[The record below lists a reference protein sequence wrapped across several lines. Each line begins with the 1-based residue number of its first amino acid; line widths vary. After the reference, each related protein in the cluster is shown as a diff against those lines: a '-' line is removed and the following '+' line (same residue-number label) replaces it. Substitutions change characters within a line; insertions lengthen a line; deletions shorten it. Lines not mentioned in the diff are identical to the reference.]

1 MVIHISTGLW
11 MNSPPVHP
19 PIHHRF
25 RGFTTPTWTRSGGTQ
40 TSTGVSTLVDNS
52 TVVIYEKPC
61 EPFENH
67 ENMGA
72 WRDPAGYLALLCTG
86 LSTAC
91 GGCGQ
96 LFRLIHRFRYG
107 CGLGIRPQLST
118 AADPHSS
125 TNYTV
130 DTHLSVDKFRS
141 RPRPLRRR
149 ILRFNDRI
157 GGRLPS

>member
-1 MVIHISTGLW
+1 MIHISTGLW
-11 MNSPPVHP
+11 MDSSTVHP

-25 RGFTTPTWTRSGGTQ
+25 RGFTTPTWTRFGGKQ
-40 TSTGVSTLVDNS
+40 NSTGVSTLVDNS

-61 EPFENH
+61 EPVENH
-67 ENMGA
+67 ENMGSRRA
-72 WRDPAGYLALLCTG
+72 PAGYLALTCTG

-96 LFRLIHRFRYG
+96 LFRLICGSRYG
-107 CGLGIRPQLST
+107 WSHGIQPQFST
-118 AADPHSS
+118 AIDPHSS

-130 DTHLSVDKFRS
+130 DTHLSVDESRS
-141 RPRPLRRR
+141 RPRPLERI

-157 GGRLPS
+157 GGRSPS